1 LQQQDDA
8 DRYVQRATE
17 GDIFILRLANPP
29 VNTLRSA
36 LRAGLFAGVQ
46 AAREAGA
53 KAVVIV
59 GTGRMFCAGAEL
71 TEMGKPR
78 VPPGLHDIADEI
90 ARFPGPVV
98 AGIHG
103 GAYGGGLELALAC
116 HARVAAKGTK
126 LALPEVKRGILPGGG
141 GTQRMPRLIGPIP
154 AVRMI
159 VSGEPVTA
167 EEALKLGFV
176 DEVAEGDDIEAAA
189 IAFARRA
196 LAEGRQF
203 VLAKDRTD
211 KIAGADL
218 AAFDAEV
225 ETLLK
230 RSRGMLAPVN
240 CAKSVRAALTEPFE
254 QGLKTERALFNELVH
269 SEQSLA
275 LRHIFFAEREA
286 QKVPGIPPG
295 TQTVKVKKAAVIG
308 AGTMGGGISMCF
320 AAAGIPVT
328 IVEANAEA
336 LKKGIERCAAN
347 WRRSRNAPP
356 EEEIQRRLS
365 LMNGTTDMAAIKDAD
380 LVIEAVFEDIEV
392 KEKVFAELDRHA
404 RPGAILASNT
414 STLDID
420 RIARATKRPRDVLG
434 MHFFSPAN
442 IMRLLEIV
450 RGKESSPEAIATAI
464 EVGKAIG
471 KVPVVV
477 GNCDG
482 FVGNRMTGKRGPQ
495 IEKLLA
501 EGCLPQDIDRV
512 MESYGM
518 AMGPLATGDLAGLD
532 IGAAVRRA
540 RGTVAPIADAIVA
553 AGRYGQKTGKGWYR
567 YDENRKR
574 HPDPEVERI
583 IVETSQRLGITRRKI
598 SDEEI
603 LDRVLLPM
611 VNEGARIL
619 EEGIATR
626 ASDIDV
632 IFIYGFGWPAWRGGP
647 MFWADRV
654 GLKEVRDRLARY
666 AEATNDPNLKPAAL
680 IERLAAQGGSF
691 ASLDGGKSP
700 LASATAAAS

>member
-1 LQQQDDA
+1 MQQQDDA
-8 DRYVQRATE
+8 GSYVQRAAE
-17 GDIFILRLANPP
+17 GDIHILRLANPP
-29 VNTLRSA
+29 VNTLRAA
-36 LRAGLFAGVQ
+36 LRADLVAGLN

-59 GTGRMFCAGAEL
+59 GTGRMFSAGAEM
-71 TEMGKPR
+71 TEFGKPR
-78 VPPGLHDIADEI
+78 VPPGLHDIAEEI

-154 AVRMI
+154 ALRMI

-176 DEVAEGDDIEAAA
+176 DEVAEGDIEAAA
-189 IAFARRA
+189 VAFARRA
-196 LAEGRQF
+196 LAEGRRF
-203 VLAKDRTD
+203 VLARDRAD
-211 KIAGADL
+211 KTAGADL
-218 AAFDAEV
+218 AAFDAEA
-225 ETLLK
+225 EALLR

-240 CAKSVRAALTEPFE
+240 CAKSVRAALTEPFD
-254 QGLKTERALFNELVH
+254 QGLQTERALFNELVN

-286 QKVPGIPPG
+286 QKVPGVPPG
-295 TQTVKVKKAAVIG
+295 TPTVKVRKAAVIG
-308 AGTMGGGISMCF
+308 AGTMGGGIAMCF

-328 IVEANAEA
+328 IVEADAEA
-336 LKKGIERCAAN
+336 LRKGIERCAAN

-356 EEEIQRRLS
+356 EEEIRRRLS
-365 LMNGTTDMAAIKDAD
+365 LMNGTTDMAAIGDAD
-380 LVIEAVFEDIEV
+380 LVIEAVFEDIAV

-420 RIARATKRPRDVLG
+420 RIARATQRPRDVLG

-450 RGKESSPEAIATAI
+450 RGRESSPEAIATAM

-471 KVPVVV
+471 KVTVVV

-495 IEKLLA
+495 VEKLLA

-532 IGAAVRRA
+532 VGAAVRRA

-567 YDENRKR
+567 YDENRRR

-583 IVETSQRLGITRRKI
+583 ILETSQRLGITRRRI

-603 LDRVLLPM
+603 LDRLLLPM

-632 IFIYGFGWPAWRGGP
+632 VFVNGFGWPAWRGGP

-666 AEATNDPNLKPAAL
+666 AAATNDPNLKPAAL
-680 IERLAAQGGSF
+680 IERLAAEGGSF
-691 ASLDGGKSP
+691 AGLDGGKSP
-700 LASATAAAS
+700 IAGAGAAG